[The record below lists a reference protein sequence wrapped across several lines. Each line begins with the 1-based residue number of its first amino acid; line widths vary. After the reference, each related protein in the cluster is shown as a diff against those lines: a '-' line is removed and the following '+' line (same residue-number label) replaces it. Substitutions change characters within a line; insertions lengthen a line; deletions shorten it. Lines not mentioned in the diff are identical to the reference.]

1 MGYFVVVVV
10 GGGQTRALTN
20 SHVNSSNIDAL
31 CDTFPVVGEGFFSMP
46 GQKLRPHRR
55 AVSRD
60 RVF

>member
-31 CDTFPVVGEGFFSMP
+31 CDTFPVVGEGFFPCQGKSYGLTE
-46 GQKLRPHRR
+46 GQ
-55 AVSRD
+55 
-60 RVF
+60 